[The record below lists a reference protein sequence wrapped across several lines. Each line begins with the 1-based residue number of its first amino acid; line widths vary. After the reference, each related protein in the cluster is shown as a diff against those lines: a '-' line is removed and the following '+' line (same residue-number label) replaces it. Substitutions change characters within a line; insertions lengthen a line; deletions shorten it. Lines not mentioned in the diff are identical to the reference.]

1 MTATLNY
8 LIGSQT
14 IIYIFMNV
22 WSVHKTI
29 RQMIVLDQPKIIT
42 LESHRNLWLQVKILE
57 SAT

>member
-22 WSVHKTI
+22 WSVYKTI
-29 RQMIVLDQPKIIT
+29 RQMIALDQPKIIT